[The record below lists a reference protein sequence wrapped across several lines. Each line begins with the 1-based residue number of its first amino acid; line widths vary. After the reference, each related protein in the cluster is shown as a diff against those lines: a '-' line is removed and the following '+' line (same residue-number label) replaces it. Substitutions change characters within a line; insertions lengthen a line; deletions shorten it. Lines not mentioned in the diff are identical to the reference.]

1 MLEPGIRWEPCLP
14 LHSCGVCSVGEWY
27 AVTSGRVQVKNY
39 PVVCQ
44 ICSRPEGLIADA
56 IARFLIPNRGL
67 KAVDAR
73 ANTILSLKCRR
84 GIGVILVLHGTHDD
98 DVSPTL
104 PGSGSNV

>member
-1 MLEPGIRWEPCLP
+1 M
-14 LHSCGVCSVGEWY
+14 
-27 AVTSGRVQVKNY
+27 
-39 PVVCQ
+39 
-44 ICSRPEGLIADA
+44 IADA

-67 KAVDAR
+67 RAVDAR

-98 DVSPTL
+98 VSPTL